1 MRASF
6 KRPRV
11 ETSGVAPPPPSSTC
25 DITAEESVDPTAT
38 AVPPP
43 STSDDFDI
51 RPKLETV
58 MTVQAAHGQ
67 ILVDLLDKIRALRV
81 DLEHFRRSPL
91 PPPFDDGF

>member
-1 MRASF
+1 MIAGS
-6 KRPRV
+6 KHPRDQPSSV
-11 ETSGVAPPPPSSTC
+11 VPPPPTSIGDTS
-25 DITAEESVDPTAT
+25 AEASVDPTAT